1 MEGLGPGTTVVINKH
16 IVLSAFS
23 SQPSEIGDR
32 KSI

>member
-16 IVLSAFS
+16 VVLSACS
-23 SQPSEIGDR
+23 SQPNEKGDR